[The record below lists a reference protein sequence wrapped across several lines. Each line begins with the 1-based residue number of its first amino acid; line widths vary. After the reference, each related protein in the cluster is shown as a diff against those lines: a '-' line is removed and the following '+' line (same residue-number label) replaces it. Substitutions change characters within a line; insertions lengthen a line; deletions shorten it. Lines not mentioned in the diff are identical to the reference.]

1 MRLKELFFDKKNLN
15 KLPKFLSQ
23 ITAQIDERFKCPNLI
38 AIGGSLRAISS
49 AIMSKNLYPL
59 SSLHGFCYKLSD
71 EQAYIESIANVSVL
85 ELNKFPIKKDRYDT
99 IREGAHIFLALAK
112 ALNAKN
118 VITSGVGV
126 REGVFLKDFLRP
138 SLKFPENF
146 NPSVKSLQDRFIL
159 SCNKAV
165 ARYAKDIFVA
175 LKKLHGLNE
184 GYLETLLIAAK
195 LHNVGQEIGFY
206 GDHKN
211 SAYII
216 LNALNYGFS
225 HEQKALIAAV
235 IGTNGKKNIYEFE
248 KYKNLLP
255 KAECVRWL
263 SFILALA
270 KALDITCEKLNLS
283 FEFSGHTLK
292 IEGAKEFAMAKE
304 EIKKIAKPEI
314 FAISFV

>member
-1 MRLKELFFDKKNLN
+1 M
-15 KLPKFLSQ
+15 
-23 ITAQIDERFKCPNLI
+23 
-38 AIGGSLRAISS
+38 
-49 AIMSKNLYPL
+49 
-59 SSLHGFCYKLSD
+59 
-71 EQAYIESIANVSVL
+71 
-85 ELNKFPIKKDRYDT
+85 
-99 IREGAHIFLALAK
+99 
-112 ALNAKN
+112 
-118 VITSGVGV
+118 
-126 REGVFLKDFLRP
+126 
-138 SLKFPENF
+138 
-146 NPSVKSLQDRFIL
+146 
-159 SCNKAV
+159 

-184 GYLETLLIAAK
+184 SYLETLLIAAK